1 MTQQQ
6 LVEVANHRARTASSC
21 SVNNSFQT
29 CLLQLSNVSLAA
41 SWLACR
47 KPDECVNFVIGHDAL
62 KLKYAESHA
71 NAQTICDSQRYHTV
85 SFVLPVMSPC
95 YTKQKA
101 LPGHQL

>member
-1 MTQQQ
+1 MSLLCVPHIPYEEESKNAVCCLPWYATLLSVELARVTPMTQQQ

-47 KPDECVNFVIGHDAL
+47 KPDKV
-62 KLKYAESHA
+62 
-71 NAQTICDSQRYHTV
+71 
-85 SFVLPVMSPC
+85 
-95 YTKQKA
+95 
-101 LPGHQL
+101 